1 MTLAFAALAAM
12 GLVGNVKLAGSA
24 SAADSGDWASAQRLA
39 RAASRWQPWSAEPFF
54 LLGETELAAGD
65 RSAARRS
72 FTDALE
78 RDSQD
83 WRTWYEL
90 ARVSPAARR
99 EAILQIALLNPLAV
113 RRTSR

>member
-1 MTLAFAALAAM
+1 MTFAFAALTAM

-24 SAADSGDWASAQRLA
+24 SAADSGDWVSAQRLA

-54 LLGETELAAGD
+54 LLGEMELATGD

-72 FTDALE
+72 FSDALE

-90 ARVSPAARR
+90 ARVSPAARHD
-99 EAILQIALLNPLAV
+99 AIVEIAELNPLAV